1 MTVLRPLST
10 PSANAA
16 ATAAGDPAAAGSVSD
31 ADRLRAT
38 QKKQDAVSV
47 YFARKVSPHI
57 TPVFLKLGI
66 SANQATAVWGL
77 ISLAT
82 SYVIYLS
89 IAGHYALVP
98 VIFALYFVVV
108 VIDCVDGEVARY
120 RNTASP
126 IGGKLLDGVWHKA
139 TEYSLLGAYLAGA
152 YFWTHSSWLFPLG
165 LVLISGEA
173 MYTYVYERRL
183 LVIRVFAKSSEYI
196 NPVTE
201 NDLYR
206 KDERWRD
213 FPIRKKVNA
222 FKGLIQY
229 KSVYFMIAIS
239 ILSPQALLAGVVVLT
254 VYKHVAWIKL
264 VVRTLNRT
272 PRVEKES

>member
-1 MTVLRPLST
+1 
-10 PSANAA
+10 
-16 ATAAGDPAAAGSVSD
+16 VSD
-31 ADRLRAT
+31 VERLRAT
-38 QKKQDAVSV
+38 QKNQDAVSV
-47 YFARKVSPHI
+47 YFARKVSPYV

-77 ISLAT
+77 VSLLT

-89 IAGHYALVP
+89 IIGHYAFVP

-139 TEYSLLGAYLAGA
+139 TEYSLLGAYVAGA
-152 YFWTHSSWLFPLG
+152 YFWTRSRWLFPVG
-165 LVLISGEA
+165 LILISGEA

-183 LVIRVFAKSSEYI
+183 LVIRVFARSSEYI
-196 NPVTE
+196 NPTTQ

-213 FPIRKKVNA
+213 FPPRKKLNA

-229 KSVYFMIAIS
+229 KSVYFMIA
-239 ILSPQALLAGVVVLT
+239 LSAVSPEVLLAGVVVLT
-254 VYKHVAWIKL
+254 VYKHVAWIRL
-264 VVRTLNRT
+264 VTNTLNR
-272 PRVEKES
+272 PPQVEKES

>member
-1 MTVLRPLST
+1 M
-10 PSANAA
+10 PSANAPPPVA
-16 ATAAGDPAAAGSVSD
+16 GATGAVSD
-31 ADRLRAT
+31 AERLRAT

-47 YFARKVSPHI
+47 YFARKVSPRI

-77 ISLAT
+77 LSLAT
-82 SYVIYLS
+82 SYVIYLA

-139 TEYSLLGAYLAGA
+139 TEYSLLATYVAGA
-152 YFWTHSSWLFPLG
+152 YFWTHSPFLLPIG
-165 LVLISGEA
+165 LILLSGEA

-183 LVIRVFAKSSEYI
+183 LVIRVFAKSAEYI
-196 NPVTE
+196 NPTTQ

-213 FPIRKKVNA
+213 FPLRKKLNA

-229 KSVYFMIAIS
+229 KSVYFMIALS
-239 ILSPQALLAGVVVLT
+239 VLSPEALLAGLAVLT
-254 VYKHVAWIKL
+254 VYKHVAWIRL
-264 VVRTLNRT
+264 VMRTLNR
-272 PRVEKES
+272 PPQVENEG